1 LDRTTRPNGRVL
13 DRLADPHR
21 RHVGLL
27 AVESRAD
34 GRLDGE
40 VEVADEDL
48 PDARL
53 GHLDGNDLEVVR
65 LRDVCGLERG
75 TTRRLFIG
83 SSPLDMSRRECILE
97 LTSCRAAADAQDRRD
112 PMYTALFAMYR
123 KDGLSP
129 EEFVAH
135 YRDTHIL
142 ITRRVA
148 GLRQYDVFP
157 VEGAEGPDAFAVMAF
172 DSAHDFQAI
181 LDTEEFKEAMADSET
196 FVSRTDSYVVGHIPV
211 VGAVGAVEA

>member
-13 DRLADPHR
+13 DRLADPDR

-83 SSPLDMSRRECILE
+83 SSPLDMSRRECYLN
-97 LTSCRAAADAQDRRD
+97 
-112 PMYTALFAMYR
+112 
-123 KDGLSP
+123 
-129 EEFVAH
+129 
-135 YRDTHIL
+135 
-142 ITRRVA
+142 
-148 GLRQYDVFP
+148 
-157 VEGAEGPDAFAVMAF
+157 
-172 DSAHDFQAI
+172 
-181 LDTEEFKEAMADSET
+181 
-196 FVSRTDSYVVGHIPV
+196 
-211 VGAVGAVEA
+211 